1 MVPAEPDSDMLGGN
15 QRITWD
21 IVISGLFEEN
31 AYVVRRAGE
40 RECLIIDPG
49 FDVDGLIGF
58 VRRQNLAPA
67 AVLITHGHVDHIAGN
82 ARLKEEWPE
91 VPIVAGVAEAEKL
104 GDADANLSRPFGFP
118 VISPPADQ
126 LLADGDR
133 FRAAKIEL
141 LARQIPGHSRGHMV
155 FICQDSEPPVV
166 FVGDVIFA
174 GSIGRTDFPD
184 GDYRELIEGIRR
196 VLFALPDETVLL
208 PGHGPATT
216 VGQEKRTNPFLTAS
230 GIW

>member
-1 MVPAEPDSDMLGGN
+1 MPECEFERNTQSADR
-15 QRITWD
+15 RITWD
-21 IVISGLFEEN
+21 VVVSGLFEEN
-31 AYVVRRAGE
+31 AYVVRRQGE
-40 RECLIIDPG
+40 RECIIIDPG
-49 FDVDGLIGF
+49 FDADGLIGLL
-58 VRRQNLAPA
+58 RRRSLSPA
-67 AVLITHGHVDHIAGN
+67 AILITHAHVDHIAGN

-91 VPIVAGVAEAEKL
+91 VPIVAGVGEAEKL
-104 GDADANLSRPFGFP
+104 GDAEANLSGPFGFP
-118 VISPPADQ
+118 IISPPAEQ

-133 FRAAKIEL
+133 FQVATIEL
-141 LARQIPGHSRGHMV
+141 LARQIPGHSRGHLV
-155 FICQDSEPPVV
+155 FICEECEPPVV

-184 GDYRELIEGIRR
+184 GDYRQLIEGIRR

-216 VGQEKRTNPFLTAS
+216 VGHEKRTNPFLAGR